1 MTMKQVK
8 IMMLAAIV
16 SFCGVTIF
24 TSCSND
30 DNPETSPDLT
40 QIIQEEPFFNNNKT
54 FRVKGEVTITYICR
68 IGNDFESALDS
79 LIRKYEPRFTTWATE
94 GYYSGQGYNIDK
106 QKINVD
112 FSYDSREFIL
122 LTFIDKAN
130 IYQILIS
137 DVVIDE
143 KGNFFGYN
151 NPPD

>member
-1 MTMKQVK
+1 MKQVK

-54 FRVKGEVTITYICR
+54 FRVKGGTITYICR

-79 LIRKYEPRFTTWATE
+79 LIREREPLLTGQPA
-94 GYYSGQGYNIDK
+94 YSGQGYDIDK
-106 QKINVD
+106 EKIKVD

-130 IYQILIS
+130 IYNLLCTG
-137 DVVIDE
+137 DVIDE
-143 KGNFFGYN
+143 KGNYFRFIWLE
-151 NPPD
+151 D